1 MNRGVRYLAGLAAAL
16 LLFLCLRTPAF
27 AEAGSGLIR
36 VLLSEA
42 SQSNQMV
49 LRIFG
54 NYLVNGSLSFQRGAR
69 LKISCES
76 GSLMLYYEGSV
87 YRAGEEIRLRRYAA
101 AEGEENGFRL
111 EESLNLMEGDL
122 GVSIR
127 QGRLWPVLHIGIEDY
142 LKGVVPYEMSDEF
155 PLEALKAQAITA
167 RTYALRSLRS
177 DRDFD
182 VYDSTMDQ
190 VYKGYDPDKPLAMRA
205 ISETSGLCLV
215 YGRQL
220 AQCFYTASNG
230 GQTESALNAWG
241 RESIAYLII
250 KDDPYDLEN
259 PMSIRKSYK
268 LPKQGDGIA
277 EPVKSYLLAALA
289 KEMEGLGYSGDADKV
304 RIDEITGLQA
314 VKPRYQEGSKLYTQL
329 AFEMMVSG
337 AKRTSSGTGAVK
349 RLKEPVALQ
358 LPYYPELERLM
369 ALSINISE
377 NEVLEVTEEKG
388 QFVVH
393 SGRYGHGV
401 GMSQRGAEWMA
412 GQYGKS
418 YRDILSFYY
427 PGTSEKHYDTLAP
440 ALQPLHA
447 DFLTTPGPRPTAT
460 PRPTLIPQS
469 MTPGKGQWIVH
480 VTGVARNSSLNLREE
495 PNLTS
500 EVIHR
505 LLYGQQLLVL
515 SEEDGWLKV
524 RADGIEGYVM
534 ASYTQR
540 DP

>member
-1 MNRGVRYLAGLAAAL
+1 M
-16 LLFLCLRTPAF
+16 FLCLRTPAF

-314 VKPRYQEGSKLYTQL
+314 VKPRSGSGPGFT
-329 AFEMMVSG
+329 
-337 AKRTSSGTGAVK
+337 RSSPS
-349 RLKEPVALQ
+349 R
-358 LPYYPELERLM
+358 
-369 ALSINISE
+369 
-377 NEVLEVTEEKG
+377 
-388 QFVVH
+388 
-393 SGRYGHGV
+393 
-401 GMSQRGAEWMA
+401 
-412 GQYGKS
+412 
-418 YRDILSFYY
+418 
-427 PGTSEKHYDTLAP
+427 
-440 ALQPLHA
+440 
-447 DFLTTPGPRPTAT
+447 
-460 PRPTLIPQS
+460 
-469 MTPGKGQWIVH
+469 
-480 VTGVARNSSLNLREE
+480 
-495 PNLTS
+495 
-500 EVIHR
+500 
-505 LLYGQQLLVL
+505 
-515 SEEDGWLKV
+515 
-524 RADGIEGYVM
+524 
-534 ASYTQR
+534 
-540 DP
+540 